1 MSFLKSVLSSLRGPK
16 ANRRSRRG
24 TRISLPCE
32 SLELRQ
38 LLSVGGSNTSIDQI
52 TVQPAIQVIPFVSNG
67 PSGYSPQ
74 QIQNAYGVN
83 QIKFSGGT
91 VTGTGAGQTIAI
103 IDAYNDPNITS
114 DLAKFDAQYG
124 LPAPPSFT
132 VDNLG
137 ARTTDAGW
145 ALETSLDVE
154 WAHALAPQAN
164 IILVEASSASLNGLF
179 NAVSAASKIPSV
191 SVVSM
196 SWGTQEFWG
205 EWNYDSIF
213 TTPTGH
219 IPITYLASSGDSGA
233 WYGPM
238 YPSVSPNVVAV
249 GGTTLRLGSG
259 NSYGSESGWSGST
272 GGFSGTD
279 NGFYFGE
286 NAPSYQVAAQSA
298 AGLSY
303 GIRTT
308 PDVSFNADP
317 NTGVPVYDSVSY
329 SGQSGWF
336 EVGGTSAAAPAWAG
350 LVAITDQ
357 GLAAAT
363 KSTLSSTQLLTQLYN
378 LPSSDFHDITTGSNG
393 YAATPGYDLVS
404 GLGSPKANLVVAGLL
419 SANGVSSSSAAASS
433 SSVVSTAKSHSH
445 SSSTHRLVLD
455 SSPAGSSSSD
465 DSGSATN
472 SITTLAAA
480 TYVSNS
486 VQYAALPTTSTL
498 STQTG
503 GSSGQAQTTASVASS
518 VAPGSSPT
526 SATAFGQGIQPQVS
540 LVDAT
545 EEDVPLTSIIDT
557 VEPAEPPLPG
567 ANPATKPA
575 GDPASAPMQQPQLPP
590 EPVNPA
596 LDPTL
601 PWFDAAI
608 KDWRDGQSNFR
619 TEELPAG
626 PADDGKDS
634 ESRPRSGRDLSALMG
649 AAVVVAGGHS
659 LALCRSGW
667 RRRWMSR
674 HIGQA

>member
-1 MSFLKSVLSSLRGPK
+1 MSFLKSVRSSLRGPK
-16 ANRRSRRG
+16 ANRRSRRA

-52 TVQPAIQVIPFVSNG
+52 TAQPAIQVIPFVSNG

-83 QIKFSGGT
+83 QIKFSSGN
-91 VTGTGAGQTIAI
+91 VTGNGTGQTIAI
-103 IDAYNDPNITS
+103 IDAYNDPNISS

-124 LPAPPSFT
+124 LSAPPSFT

-137 ARTTDAGW
+137 ARTTDPGW

-154 WAHALAPQAN
+154 WAHALAPKAN
-164 IILVEASSASLNGLF
+164 IILVEAASASLSGLF
-179 NAVSAASKIPSV
+179 NAVSAASQIKSV

-213 TTPTGH
+213 TTPAGH

-249 GGTTLRLGSG
+249 GGTTLTLGSG
-259 NSYGSESGWSGST
+259 NSYGSESGWSDST

-286 NAPSYQVAAQSA
+286 NAPSYQVAAQAA

-317 NTGVPVYDSVSY
+317 NTGVAVYDSVAY

-336 EVGGTSAAAPAWAG
+336 EVGGTSAAAPSWAG

-357 GLAAAT
+357 GLAAAS
-363 KSTLSSTQLLTQLYN
+363 KSTLSSTQLLTQLYD
-378 LPSSDFHDITTGSNG
+378 LPSSDFHNITTGFNG
-393 YAATPGYDLVS
+393 YYATPGYDLVT
-404 GLGSPKANLVVAGLL
+404 GLGTPKANVLVAGLL
-419 SANGVSSSSAAASS
+419 SANGVSSVTTGASS
-433 SSVVSTAKSHSH
+433 TVVSTATSHSH
-445 SSSTHRLVLD
+445 TSATREFDLE
-455 SSPAGSSSSD
+455 SSPTDSSSSD
-465 DSGSATN
+465 ESGSATD
-472 SITTLAAA
+472 SITTLATA
-480 TYVSNS
+480 TSATSS
-486 VQYAALPTTSTL
+486 VQYAALPGASTL

-518 VAPGSSPT
+518 VALGSAPT
-526 SATAFGQGIQPQVS
+526 SASSLGQGIQPQVS
-540 LVDAT
+540 LVVANTSEDA
-545 EEDVPLTSIIDT
+545 PPTSIIDT
-557 VEPAEPPLPG
+557 VEPAES
-567 ANPATKPA
+567 PARAADPVSEPA
-575 GDPASAPMQQPQLPP
+575 GTPAAEPTPQLPLP
-590 EPVNPA
+590 FEFG
-596 LDPTL
+596 DPTL
-601 PWFDAAI
+601 PWFGAAI
-608 KDWRDGQSNFR
+608 KERGDGQSNVR
-619 TEELPAG
+619 TAELPAG
-626 PADDGKDS
+626 PADDRQES
-634 ESRPRSGRDLSALMG
+634 EAQARSGRDLSVLVG
-649 AAVVVAGGHS
+649 TAVVVAGGHS

-667 RRRWMSR
+667 RRQWLPRR
-674 HIGQA
+674 IGPA